1 MIAEC
6 VAYTFEQSRLNCTL
20 HTSTAKG
27 QKFFRGKQTGLK
39 KANYTLSLPEI
50 SYCSD
55 KNRKRRCRREPKCS
69 HVDCFR
75 IASDFTRLSVPTL
88 TSHFRLYSMRG
99 VFRWSNAFWE
109 LYQSKNGYDA
119 GFIKDEFDCVT
130 DKCECARFDQVIIGK
145 KKRYRFS
152 LLSWIIFRWYCNF
165 WKHSE

>member
-39 KANYTLSLPEI
+39 KENYTLSLPEI

-75 IASDFTRLSVPTL
+75 IASDFTGPLVVWAAPTL
-88 TSHFRLYSMRG
+88 TD
-99 VFRWSNAFWE
+99 NANLVAE
-109 LYQSKNGYDA
+109 
-119 GFIKDEFDCVT
+119 
-130 DKCECARFDQVIIGK
+130 
-145 KKRYRFS
+145 
-152 LLSWIIFRWYCNF
+152 IFYHKF
-165 WKHSE
+165 L